1 MIPFLKKDLLV
12 FWRDKKA
19 LAVSLVMPLILI
31 AVLGFA
37 LPGWIENPAKL
48 LEMKVALVNLDDE
61 AAAVQQIQSELGSD
75 PGTEWMSPIQA
86 LTGLLQSEE
95 VRSFVHLQELSS
107 EEARRQLEEEQIEA
121 IITIPD
127 GFSLGAFHKML
138 LNEGDGAEVQVTARE
153 ASLQVDVLK
162 EWITGLM
169 HSMNFHAALQH
180 AGGQE
185 VAAAA
190 AVVLAEGDALGGRE
204 IIPGAET
211 VTSFQYFALA
221 VSIVF
226 ALLLST
232 TSSTKASA
240 EKREQTLQRI
250 LLTGSHPMKY
260 LSGKMSSTFCFSML
274 QFAVVI
280 LVSHLALGIF
290 PGRSL
295 HFWLGMFCVLV
306 FLSLCVGALAA
317 LFTALVFRL
326 EDSVAS
332 GLSFLVILIAGTIGG
347 SFAPI
352 YVLPG
357 WLKAAGEWTPNG
369 LSLAVLLDWL
379 QTETN
384 ASLTLP
390 LIKLGTFALAAA
402 GLAIWLFPRRGRI

>member
-12 FWRDKKA
+12 FWRNRKE
-19 LAVSLVMPLILI
+19 LTISLVMPLILI

-37 LPGWIENPAKL
+37 LPGWIENPAKS

-61 AAAVQQIQSELGSD
+61 AAAVQQIQSELGLGPD
-75 PGTEWMSPIQA
+75 TEWMSPIQA

-95 VRSFVHLQELSS
+95 VGSLVQVQQLSS
-107 EEARRQLEEEQIEA
+107 EEALGQLEEEKIEA

-127 GFSLGAFHKML
+127 GFTLAAFHKML
-138 LNEGDGAEVQVTARE
+138 LNEGEGTALQVTARE
-153 ASLQVDVLK
+153 ASLQIDVLR
-162 EWITGLM
+162 ELITGLM
-169 HSMNFHAALQH
+169 HSMNFQSALQH
-180 AGGQE
+180 VGGE
-185 VAAAA
+185 KLAAAA
-190 AVVLAEGDALGGRE
+190 SADLVEVGGLGGRE
-204 IIPGAET
+204 VIPGAET

-221 VSIVF
+221 ISIVF
-226 ALLLST
+226 ALMLST
-232 TSSTKASA
+232 AASTKAMA
-240 EKREQTLQRI
+240 EKREHTLQRI
-250 LLTGSHPMKY
+250 LLTGSHPVKY
-260 LSGKMSSTFCFSML
+260 LSGKMGSTFCLSML
-274 QFAVVI
+274 QLAVI
-280 LVSHLALGIF
+280 LLVSHLALGIF

-306 FLSLCVGALAA
+306 LFSLCVGALAA
-317 LFTALVFRL
+317 LFTALVFRQK
-326 EDSVAS
+326 DSVAS

-369 LSLAVLLDWL
+369 LSLAVLLEWL

-384 ASLTLP
+384 TSLTLP
-390 LIKLGTFALAAA
+390 LIKLATFALAAV